1 MMDDIRQ
8 TAMDRFRLY
17 LERRQFSAHTIASYT
32 WDLRLF
38 FREVA
43 VPLAQVSFR
52 DVDQFVE
59 HQHHHSRS
67 WATINRRLNALKH
80 FFAYCLDQQL
90 VVGNPVKPSHFVRRG
105 RPLPKALSRE
115 QVQRLFAQI
124 DHPMD
129 RALFLVMLRC
139 GLRVSEAAQLKL
151 EHIDWEQQALHI
163 VQGKGRKERRVYMSP
178 DAVVSVQQC
187 LEQHPGAR
195 AQGYVFW
202 NRKRAQ
208 QPLSVKA
215 IQKKMERYAK
225 AAGITASCQSLR
237 HTFASNLLEHG
248 AEVVAIRD
256 FLGQSQIAS
265 SERYAKVSS
274 QKVKQEYMRTMQ
286 KILKQGQV

>member
-1 MMDDIRQ
+1 MDDIRQ
-8 TAMDRFRLY
+8 TAIDRFRAY
-17 LERRQFSAHTIASYT
+17 LERRQFSAHTVANYRL
-32 WDLRLF
+32 DVRLF
-38 FREVA
+38 FAEVA
-43 VPLAQVSFR
+43 VPLAQLSYR
-52 DVDQFVE
+52 EVDQFVE
-59 HQHHHSRS
+59 QQHRQGHA
-67 WATINRRLNALKH
+67 WATINRRLYALKH
-80 FFAYCLDQQL
+80 FCDFCLTQHL
-90 VVGNPVKPSHFVRRG
+90 MGGNPVKPSHFVRRG

-124 DHPMD
+124 THPMD
-129 RALFLVMLRC
+129 RALFLMMLRC
-139 GLRVSEAAQLKL
+139 GLRVSAVAQLKL
-151 EHIDWEQQALHI
+151 DQIDWERHALRI
-163 VQGKGRKERRVYMSP
+163 EQGKGRKDRRVYMAP
-178 DAVVSVQQC
+178 DMVASLHQC
-187 LEQHPGAR
+187 MDQHPDDR
-195 AQGYVFW
+195 AQGSVFW
-202 NRKRAQ
+202 NRKRVQ

-274 QKVKQEYMRTMQ
+274 QKIKQEYLRTIQ